1 MIKGNIFF
9 GFIAPFYIHF
19 TPFCKHQQQA
29 TINRGISIKT
39 RSAEQKSTF
48 FLSSWYVAIIFF
60 FIWSISLLCDGSV
73 HRWFWIKN
81 KCLPLFFLLSCIPK
95 LTPNIVVNL
104 FFVSL
109 RLRGLFL
116 ALLSV
121 SSSSIY
127 WIFLFSV
134 LFLFFFYFNTEE
146 NRPNCSF
153 LTSVGTKCVLLA
165 KTTIWLSPHRKAM
178 AGSTSGH
185 CLTAEEVIWRVA
197 NTSLLVLRGHTT
209 DTVSSVSSI
218 LRDCFS
224 INKSTAAHF
233 VVMTFYLFIYKCIFD
248 YCKRFQ

>member
-104 FFVSL
+104 FLAFPGFEVSFWHFCPSLSLQSIESFWSACYFGLCFKKIRQILSSWCRSEQNVFCWL
-109 RLRGLFL
+109 RRRFGCRR
-116 ALLSV
+116 
-121 SSSSIY
+121 IG
-127 WIFLFSV
+127 
-134 LFLFFFYFNTEE
+134 
-146 NRPNCSF
+146 RP
-153 LTSVGTKCVLLA
+153 
-165 KTTIWLSPHRKAM
+165 WL
-178 AGSTSGH
+178 
-185 CLTAEEVIWRVA
+185 
-197 NTSLLVLRGHTT
+197 
-209 DTVSSVSSI
+209 
-218 LRDCFS
+218 
-224 INKSTAAHF
+224 AAHL
-233 VVMTFYLFIYKCIFD
+233 VIAWQRRRWSDALSTR
-248 YCKRFQ
+248 RFLSCVDTPLI